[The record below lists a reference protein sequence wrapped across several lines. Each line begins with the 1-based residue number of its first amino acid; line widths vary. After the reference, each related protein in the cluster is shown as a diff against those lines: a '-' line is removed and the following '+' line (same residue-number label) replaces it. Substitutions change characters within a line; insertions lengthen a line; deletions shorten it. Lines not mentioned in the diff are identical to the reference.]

1 MNLRSTLDKRKR
13 HSLSIKFKIS
23 LLCAAF
29 IIVASV
35 VNFTVINRVSKS
47 TITSN
52 TQTTMKNLADSY
64 SKNVNDAV
72 SNISSSAQFLMQSQE
87 IKALLQSTDASA
99 KTDTSSIDNY
109 ISMFLNM
116 DENREDISLVSTDGT
131 ILYSSKA
138 SLKDQNISDQSYFK
152 TALKNSTSAQSDVF
166 ISDTSSN
173 PCITFAIPFRNIE
186 MGQGMEGGL
195 GPMQDSMGTAPAD
208 TTKGTDT
215 ADSNTGGDTAGS
227 SSDNSSAAANPSDAE
242 IIGVITVTIK
252 VSEFS
257 TLLSDIS
264 LSGMDSAYAYLL
276 DTSGNAIYYPKSEV
290 IGTNLNIDSITRL
303 TEEMKAGS
311 TPKATTLTYTYDGK
325 TTFASYS
332 TLKSNNWILVLA
344 VDKSEIMAP
353 LNKATYNSMAITLI
367 LTVLLSLLAYLF
379 AGSITKPIRK
389 LTDYINRTAM
399 LDFTEASAF
408 QSVLKNDD
416 ETGEMGRAIKTMCE
430 NLKGMIQKIG
440 QASDNMLQTA
450 DSLNGITK
458 SVNDYASDN
467 SATAEELSASMEET
481 AATTALICNN
491 ITNIENH
498 SQSIYSKATEGI
510 RKSGHLIDRAGQLK
524 TTTESAAIRIK
535 EMYEQF
541 QSDTASAISQAETV
555 NKINTLT
562 NVIKEIADQTTL
574 LALNASIEAARA
586 GEAGRGFSVVA
597 NEIGSLAEQ
606 SAGTVKN
613 INAITAEVNTAVRAL
628 TESLNRSLSFWETNI
643 LADYDSF
650 LETSSEYGEN
660 AHDINQSLEAIH
672 GGIDL
677 LKGELKNI
685 STSITEI
692 NNMVEDSSAG
702 VGDVAA
708 RDTDIVT
715 LTSDT
720 RKMVEGNRD
729 NATELDAIVKAF
741 KL

>member
-1 MNLRSTLDKRKR
+1 MNFRSTLDKRKR

-29 IIVASV
+29 IIIASV

-99 KTDTSSIDNY
+99 KTDTGSIDNY

-131 ILYSSKA
+131 ILYSSED
-138 SLKDQNISDQSYFK
+138 SLKGQNISDQSYFK

-186 MGQGMEGGL
+186 MGQGMDGGL

-215 ADSNTGGDTAGS
+215 ANST
-227 SSDNSSAAANPSDAE
+227 SDNSSATANPSDAE

-290 IGTNLNIDSITRL
+290 IGTNLNIASINKL

-311 TPKATTLTYTYDGK
+311 TPKAATLTYTYDGK

-416 ETGEMGRAIKTMCE
+416 ETGEMGRAIKNMCE

-562 NVIKEIADQTTL
+562 NVIKEIANQTTL

-660 AHDINQSLEAIH
+660 AHNINQSLEAIH

>member
-1 MNLRSTLDKRKR
+1 MKKRH
-13 HSLSIKFKIS
+13 HSLSIKIKIS

-29 IIVASV
+29 IIIASV
-35 VNFTVINRVSKS
+35 VNFTVINRVSKD

-64 SKNVNDAV
+64 SKNVNEAV
-72 SNISSSAQFLMQSQE
+72 SNISNSAQFLMQSQE
-87 IKALLQSTDASA
+87 IKALMQSGDASKEA
-99 KTDTSSIDNY
+99 DTGSIDGY
-109 ISMFLNM
+109 ISMFLTM
-116 DENREDISLVSTDGT
+116 DENREDVSLVNTDGI
-131 ILYSSKA
+131 ILYSSND
-138 SLKDQNISDQSYFK
+138 SLKGKDISDKDYF
-152 TALKNSTSAQSDVF
+152 TNTLKNGTSAQSDVF
-166 ISDTSSN
+166 VSDTSNTPS
-173 PCITFAIPFRNIE
+173 ITFSIPFRDIE
-186 MGQGMEGGL
+186 MGQGMA
-195 GPMQDSMGTAPAD
+195 PIQDNTDTMQASGTANN
-208 TTKGTDT
+208 T
-215 ADSNTGGDTAGS
+215 AAAS
-227 SSDNSSAAANPSDAE
+227 SEDSAATPDANRSDAE
-242 IIGVITVTIK
+242 ILGVITVTVK

-257 TLLSDIS
+257 SLLSDIS
-264 LSGMDSAYAYLL
+264 LSSMDSAYAYLL

-290 IGTNLNIDSITRL
+290 IGSSLDIDSIDNLVKGIKTGE
-303 TEEMKAGS
+303 TSKN
-311 TPKATTLTYTYDGK
+311 TTLTYSYDGK
-325 TTFASYS
+325 TLFASYS
-332 TLKSNNWILVLA
+332 LLKSNNWILVLA
-344 VDKSEIMAP
+344 AEKQEIMAP
-353 LNKATYNSMAITLI
+353 LEKATFNSLVITLI

-379 AGSITKPIRK
+379 ASSITKPIRR
-389 LTDYINRTAM
+389 LTGYINKTAG
-399 LDFTEASAF
+399 LDFTEDSSF
-408 QSVLKNDD
+408 RSLLKNKD
-416 ETGEMGRAIKTMCE
+416 ETGEMGRAIETMRE
-430 NLKGMIQKIG
+430 NLKNMIQKIG

-481 AATTALICNN
+481 AATTTLICNN
-491 ITNIENH
+491 IANIENH
-498 SQSIYSKATEGI
+498 SASIYTKATEGI
-510 RKSGHLIDRAGQLK
+510 NKSGHLKDRASRLK
-524 TTTESAAIRIK
+524 ETTESAVIRIK
-535 EMYEQF
+535 EIYEQF
-541 QSDTASAISQAETV
+541 KSDTSLAISQAEAV

-597 NEIGSLAEQ
+597 NEIGSLADQ

-613 INAITAEVNTAVRAL
+613 INAITAEVNTAVKAL
-628 TESLNRSLSFWETNI
+628 TESLSRSLTFWEKDI
-643 LADYDSF
+643 LTDYSAF

-660 AHDINQSLEAIH
+660 ATEINQSLEAIH

-685 STSITEI
+685 STSIVEI

-720 RKMVEGNRD
+720 RKMVESNRQ
-729 NATELDAIVKAF
+729 NATELDEIVKSF